1 MVQLLEEDGPGSATP
16 SGVPGLRGRLS
27 RAGVAAR
34 NRRWLLV
41 WAWAVVLAWF
51 IVARGL
57 PMDRGSQ
64 FIWIFG
70 LLFAVNV
77 GRPWRAQGRILLDWL
92 PFVGFLFVYDYTR
105 GVADTLG
112 RSVHVTE
119 VVAVEE
125 ALFGSPV
132 PTVRLQDWL
141 YDPGTVHWYDFVV
154 SLVYF
159 SHFFVVW
166 IMAVVL
172 YLRSRERWAAWARR
186 LLVLS
191 YAGLVTYILYPA
203 APPWFAAREGVIP
216 WVERLPSRGWD
227 AIGLHGAS
235 QLIAYG
241 QAGSNQVAAVP
252 SLHAAFA
259 ALVMV
264 FLWSSVG
271 WVWRTVLLGYTLA
284 MCFSLVYG
292 GEHYVVDAL
301 LGYLYVGVIA
311 VVVGLWETW
320 RRRSRQRS
328 GDDDA
333 SAHGDEVE
341 EPLRA

>member
-1 MVQLLEEDGPGSATP
+1 MVQVLEEEGPGSAQP
-16 SGVPGLRGRLS
+16 SGEPTLRRRLGRVGL
-27 RAGVAAR
+27 AAR
-34 NRRWLLV
+34 SPRTVLV
-41 WAWAVVLAWF
+41 WAWVLALVWF
-51 IVARGL
+51 VVARGFPL
-57 PMDRGSQ
+57 DRGTQ
-64 FIWIFG
+64 LVWILA

-77 GRPWRAQGRILLDWL
+77 GRPWREQGRILLDWL

-112 RSVHVTE
+112 RPVHVTD
-119 VVAVEE
+119 VVTAEE
-125 ALFGSPV
+125 ALFGSPI

-141 YDPGTVHWYDFVV
+141 YDPGVVHWYDVVV

-166 IMAVVL
+166 IVAVVL
-172 YLRSRERWAAWARR
+172 YLRARERWAAWARR

-191 YAGLVTYILYPA
+191 YAGLLTYMLYPA
-203 APPWFAAREGVIP
+203 APPWYAAREGDIAGVSRIA
-216 WVERLPSRGWD
+216 SRGWD
-227 AIGLHGAS
+227 ALGLHGAG

-259 ALVMV
+259 ALLMV
-264 FLWSSVG
+264 FLWSRVG
-271 WVWRTVLLGYTLA
+271 WFWRTVLVVYTLA

-292 GEHYVVDAL
+292 GEHYIVDAL
-301 LGYLYVGVIA
+301 LGYAYVAAFA
-311 VVVGLWETW
+311 VLVGLWEA
-320 RRRSRQRS
+320 RRRRARS

-333 SAHGDEVE
+333 GADRDEVE
-341 EPLRA
+341 QPLRT